1 MKTKVSVM
9 MHLLIKPH
17 TKIELNKTAQKRNP
31 TNDSAENNGDVMATI
46 EQSFGHLGA
55 AQQLNSKEF

>member
-1 MKTKVSVM
+1 M
-9 MHLLIKPH
+9 MHLLIKPQ

-46 EQSFGHLGA
+46 EQSFGLLGA